1 MSDTSDFVLFLG
13 RFHPLVVHLP
23 IGFLFFAFLLEVLGR
38 KKKYEAL
45 TNAVPLALLS
55 GFASAFIACVL
66 GYMLSMSGDYDE
78 GMLDIHFWF
87 GVATTIIVLIA
98 WLIRIGKIKLKKKLK
113 IKANISAITL
123 IVILLSI
130 TGHYGG
136 NLTHGS
142 DYLTKYLPFNK
153 KEEKVLIPIE
163 KLEDAVVF
171 DYLVAPVLDAKCTSC
186 HNESK
191 KKGGLALIDSLS
203 IMKGGK
209 GGAALIAGN
218 AAKSEM
224 IKRVLLDPHH
234 DDFMPPEGKTPLTE
248 EEIDVLKY
256 WINGA
261 SADFSSKVGDV
272 ETPENISKIASE
284 MLGLGH
290 SAGKGKIPNLT
301 EVDDSI
307 LKELMTEGFRVS
319 ELVFDSN
326 IYSIELPAK
335 TITAENS
342 SELNKKLELLSK
354 IKDNVFW
361 LYLEDNQLTDAHLNG
376 VTQFKNL
383 KKLKLNKNSISDAGV
398 SQISS
403 LELESLNLYGTNV
416 TKESLKTFLK
426 IPTLKKVYI
435 WGTSISKKDIDSLNL
450 ENESPEFILGI

>member
-153 KEEKVLIPIE
+153 KEKKVLIPVE

-290 SAGKGKIPNLT
+290 SVGKGKIPNLT